1 MSLPPLSIPNIA
13 LPIEIPHMIHPLFV
27 HLSIALPIVII
38 LLEVINLLSKRRTIG
53 VLSFF
58 FMLLLSIV
66 LLLTYYTGIT
76 DAQLAKDMLTPDA
89 KEALAGHKQLGIYL
103 VYASLLVL
111 TFKLIA
117 VLVKKTV
124 MRVLFFL
131 VIIVF
136 TAAVINEGKKGGELV
151 YTHGINV
158 KTTHNTTHNAIKAT
172 DKKEIKKEATKT
184 EATTPHETKPQS
196 DHKVLIEAH
205 QTKEESTPHTAP
217 TTETHSAGAEHH

>member
-1 MSLPPLSIPNIA
+1 
-13 LPIEIPHMIHPLFV
+13 
-27 HLSIALPIVII
+27 
-38 LLEVINLLSKRRTIG
+38 
-53 VLSFF
+53 
-58 FMLLLSIV
+58 
-66 LLLTYYTGIT
+66 
-76 DAQLAKDMLTPDA
+76 MLTPDA

-172 DKKEIKKEATKT
+172 DKKETKK
-184 EATTPHETKPQS
+184 EATTPHETKPKS

-217 TTETHSAGAEHH
+217 TTDAHSAGAVHH

>member
-1 MSLPPLSIPNIA
+1 MSFLPLSIPNIA

-38 LLEVINLLSKRRTIG
+38 LLEVINLATKRRTIG

-66 LLLTYYTGIT
+66 LLLTYYTGVT
-76 DAQLAKDMLTPDA
+76 DAQLAKDMLTPNA

-103 VYASLLVL
+103 VYSSLLVL

-136 TAAVINEGKKGGELV
+136 TAAILNEGKKGGELV

-172 DKKEIKKEATKT
+172 DKKEATKT
-184 EATTPHETKPQS
+184 EATTPHETKPKS

-217 TTETHSAGAEHH
+217 TNTHSADTAHH

>member
-38 LLEVINLLSKRRTIG
+38 LLEVINLATKRRTIG

-66 LLLTYYTGIT
+66 LLLTYFTGIT

-89 KEALAGHKQLGIYL
+89 KEALAGHKQLGIYI
-103 VYASLLVL
+103 VYASLLIL
-111 TFKLIA
+111 LFKLIA

-136 TAAVINEGKKGGELV
+136 TAGVINEGMKGGELV

-158 KTTHNTTHNAIKAT
+158 KTINSTKHNTIQAT
-172 DKKEIKKEATKT
+172 EKKEIKKEAV
-184 EATTPHETKPQS
+184 
-196 DHKVLIEAH
+196 KVEVH

-217 TTETHSAGAEHH
+217 TDTHSADAVHH